1 MLVTIGVVG
10 PAESVGKILS
20 VAEEFPNTKCIPF
33 IYETVT
39 ELPALIEQGRPIV
52 DQWLFSGMMNHMYA
66 LQHGLVKE
74 EQASFPYLHGSSF
87 FGKLLEIQ
95 ANEGRIIRSVSIDY
109 ITAEEVQ
116 KVVSFYDLNYLHFE
130 TTPSSCNGDGKQ
142 LSFLHEKLYKDQ
154 KTEVAITAMKEVY
167 DRLKEADV
175 PVYRLTP
182 SYIAIKLS
190 IELLIKKAQ
199 SKHFENLQMAVI
211 GCQVLNA
218 NENIEKSIFEWKH
231 QDLLIKKHLL
241 TLTQK
246 LNGSFV
252 EIADGL
258 YSIYTTKGEIDEDIE
273 SSLLTTIGTLKL
285 NDQLDIG
292 FTIGYGQTVVEAE
305 QHVRHGLNQL
315 KADEEPYLLIVK
327 TKKDITQKVQS
338 DYSNMLNTTEL
349 RTILQE
355 RFQLTDSNARD
366 VLRLAFNCQ
375 RYNKQEFTAD
385 DVAQW
390 FTNTKRNAR
399 RILLELQQ
407 TGIIEIY
414 DKTQTTPRG
423 RPSNVY
429 RFSDQ
434 ELLFGKEE

>member
-10 PAESVGKILS
+10 PAESVNKILS
-20 VAEEFPNTKCIPF
+20 VAEEFPNTKWIPF

-39 ELPALIEQGRPIV
+39 ELPDLIEQGRPIV

-74 EQASFPYLHGSSF
+74 EQANFPYLHGSSF

-95 ANEGRIIRSVSIDY
+95 ANEGKIIQSVSIDY

-116 KVVSFYDLNYLHFE
+116 KVLSFYDLNYLNFHAIPFSFYE
-130 TTPSSCNGDGKQ
+130 DRKQ
-142 LSFLHEKLYKDQ
+142 ITRQHEKLYKDQ
-154 KTEVAITAMKEVY
+154 KIEVAITAIKEVY
-167 DRLKEADV
+167 DHLKEANV

-199 SKHFENLQMAVI
+199 SKRFENLQMAVI

-218 NENIEKSIFEWKH
+218 HETIEKSIFEWKH
-231 QDLLIKKHLL
+231 QDLLVKKHLL

-258 YSIYTTKGEIDEDIE
+258 YSIYTTKGEIDEEIE
-273 SSLLTTIGTLKL
+273 SSLLTSIETFKL

-292 FTIGYGQTVVEAE
+292 FTIGYGQTVLEAE
-305 QHVRHGLNQL
+305 QHVRHGLSQL

-327 TKKDITQKVQS
+327 TKKDITQKAQS
-338 DYSNMLNTTEL
+338 DYASMLNTSEL

-355 RFQLTDSNARD
+355 RFQLTDGNARD

-407 TGIIEIY
+407 AGIIEIY

-434 ELLFGKEE
+434 ELLFGKEK

>member
-1 MLVTIGVVG
+1 MFVTIGVVG
-10 PAESVGKILS
+10 PAESVGKILT
-20 VAEEFPNTKCIPF
+20 VAEEFPNTRCIPF
-33 IYETVT
+33 IYETVSEMPT
-39 ELPALIEQGRPIV
+39 LIEQGRPIV
-52 DQWLFSGMMNHMYA
+52 DQWLFSGIMNHMYA
-66 LQHGLVKE
+66 LQHDLVKA

-95 ANEGRIIRSVSIDY
+95 ANEGRIIQSVSIDY

-116 KVVSFYDLNYLHFE
+116 KALSFYDLNHLNFH
-130 TTPSSCNGDGKQ
+130 TIPSSCNGDGIQ
-142 LSFLHEKLYKDQ
+142 IARLHEELYKDR
-154 KTEVAITAMKEVY
+154 KIEVAITAVKEVY
-167 DRLKEADV
+167 DRLKESNV

-190 IELLIKKAQ
+190 IEMLIKKTQ
-199 SKHFENLQMAVI
+199 SKHFENAQMAVI

-218 NENIEKSIFEWKH
+218 SEYIEKSLFDWKH
-231 QDLLIKKHLL
+231 QDLVIKKHLL
-241 TLTQK
+241 ELTQK

-258 YSIYTTKGEIDEDIE
+258 YSIYTTKGEIDEEVE
-273 SSLLTTIGTLKL
+273 SSLLTTIETFKL
-285 NDQLDIG
+285 NQQLDIG
-292 FTIGYGQTVVEAE
+292 FTIGYGQTVLEAE

-315 KADEEPYLLIVK
+315 KADVEPHLLIVK
-327 TKKDITQKVQS
+327 TKNDITQKVRS
-338 DYSNMLNTTEL
+338 DYANTLNTTEL

-355 RFQLTDSNARD
+355 RFQMTDSNARD
-366 VLRLAFNCQ
+366 VLRLAFYCQ
-375 RYNKQEFTAD
+375 RYKKQEFTAD

-390 FTNTKRNAR
+390 FSNTKRNAR

-407 TGIIEIY
+407 AGIIEIY

-434 ELLFGKEE
+434 ELLFGSLE

>member
-1 MLVTIGVVG
+1 MLVTIGVIG

-52 DQWLFSGMMNHMYA
+52 DQWLFSGIMNHMYA
-66 LQHGLVKE
+66 LQHDLVPE

-95 ANEGRIIRSVSIDY
+95 AKEGRIIQSVSIDY

-116 KVVSFYDLNYLHFE
+116 KVISFYDLTHLHFE
-130 TTPSSCNGDGKQ
+130 TIPSCNGDGKK
-142 LSFLHEKLYKDQ
+142 LASLHEELYNDQ
-154 KTEVAITAMKEVY
+154 KTEVAITAMKDVY
-167 DRLKEADV
+167 DRLKKANV

-182 SYIAIKLS
+182 SYISIKLS

-199 SKHFENLQMAVI
+199 SKRFENLQMAVI

-218 NENIEKSIFEWKH
+218 NETIENSIFEWKH
-231 QDLLIKKHLL
+231 QDLDVKKHLL
-241 TLTQK
+241 TLTQR

-252 EIADGL
+252 ELADGL
-258 YSIYTTKGEIDEDIE
+258 YSIYTTKGEIDDDIE
-273 SSLLTTIGTLKL
+273 SSLLTTIETFKL
-285 NDQLDIG
+285 DQQLDIG
-292 FTIGYGQTVVEAE
+292 ITIGYGQTVVEAE

-315 KADEEPYLLIVK
+315 KADDEPSLLIVK
-327 TKKDITQKVQS
+327 TKKDITQKVRS
-338 DYSNMLNTTEL
+338 DYANSLNTTEL

-355 RFQLTDSNARD
+355 KFQLTDGNARD
-366 VLRLAFNCQ
+366 VLRLAFYCQ
-375 RYNKQEFTAD
+375 RYNKQQFTAD

-407 TGIIEIY
+407 ADVIEIH

-434 ELLFGKEE
+434 ELLFGKEK

>member
-66 LQHGLVKE
+66 LQHDLVTE

-95 ANEGRIIRSVSIDY
+95 AKEGRIIRSVSIDY

-130 TTPSSCNGDGKQ
+130 TIPSSCNGDGKQ
-142 LSFLHEKLYKDQ
+142 LSSLHEKLYKNQ

-167 DRLKEADV
+167 DRLQEANV

-182 SYIAIKLS
+182 SSIAIKLS

-199 SKHFENLQMAVI
+199 SKRFENLQMAVI

-273 SSLLTTIGTLKL
+273 SSLLTTIGTFKL

>member
-39 ELPALIEQGRPIV
+39 ELPALIDQGRPIV
-52 DQWLFSGMMNHMYA
+52 DQWLFSGLMNHMYA
-66 LQHGLVKE
+66 IQHDLVKE

-95 ANEGRIIRSVSIDY
+95 ANEGRIIQSVSIDY

-116 KVVSFYDLNYLHFE
+116 KVLSFYDLNYLNLQAIPF
-130 TTPSSCNGDGKQ
+130 SSYGNGIQ
-142 LSFLHEKLYKDQ
+142 IARLHEKLYKDQ

-167 DRLKEADV
+167 DRLIEAKI

-199 SKHFENLQMAVI
+199 SKRFENLQMAVI

-218 NENIEKSIFEWKH
+218 NETIVNSIFEWKH
-231 QDLLIKKHLL
+231 QDLLVKKHLL

-258 YSIYTTKGEIDEDIE
+258 YSIYTTKGEIDEDTE
-273 SSLLTTIGTLKL
+273 SSLLSTIETFKL

-292 FTIGYGQTVVEAE
+292 FTIGYGQTVLEAE

-315 KADEEPYLLIVK
+315 KADEKPYLLIVK
-327 TKKDITQKVQS
+327 TKKDITQKTQS
-338 DYSNMLNTTEL
+338 DYSNILNTTEL
-349 RTILQE
+349 RTFLQE
-355 RFQLTDSNARD
+355 RFQLTDSNTRD

-399 RILLELQQ
+399 RILLELHQA
-407 TGIIEIY
+407 GIIEIY

-429 RFSDQ
+429 RFSDK
-434 ELLFGKEE
+434 EHLFGKEE

>member
-1 MLVTIGVVG
+1 MIVTIGVVG

-33 IYETVT
+33 IYENVR
-39 ELPALIEQGRPIV
+39 ELPALIEQGRLIV
-52 DQWLFSGMMNHMYA
+52 DQWLFSGIMNHMYA
-66 LQHGLVKE
+66 LQHGLVKQ

-95 ANEGRIIRSVSIDY
+95 AKEGRIIRSVSIDY

-116 KVVSFYDLNYLHFE
+116 KVVSFYDLTHLHFE
-130 TTPSSCNGDGKQ
+130 TIPSCNGDGKKIA
-142 LSFLHEKLYKDQ
+142 SLHEERYKNQ

-167 DRLKEADV
+167 DRLKESNV

-182 SYIAIKLS
+182 SYMSIKLS

-199 SKHFENLQMAVI
+199 SKRFENLQMAVI

-218 NENIEKSIFEWKH
+218 NDNIEKSIFEWKL
-231 QDLLIKKHLL
+231 QDLVVKKHLF

-273 SSLLTTIGTLKL
+273 SSLLTTIETFKL

-292 FTIGYGQTVVEAE
+292 FTIGYGQTVLEAE

-315 KADEEPYLLIVK
+315 KADEEPSLLIVK
-327 TKKDITQKVQS
+327 TKKDITQKVRS
-338 DYSNMLNTTEL
+338 DYASMLNTTEL

-355 RFQLTDSNARD
+355 RFQMTDSNARD
-366 VLRLAFNCQ
+366 VLRLAFYCQ

-390 FTNTKRNAR
+390 FSNTKRNAR

-407 TGIIEIY
+407 AGIIEIY